1 MVIYKQY
8 FIPRNISCVVIYKQY
23 AEYFVALYGGI
34 SHPLLAMSHRE
45 IFRSWRCTWNI
56 SPVVYIQTI
65 LYCRTFRVIT
75 SNIVSRNICNVIYVK
90 YFVRCVTSNIVS
102 RSISFVVI
110 YKQCYGIFR
119 NVTRQYCIAKY
130 FIHHIRNISYCND
143 TQTISCCRIFRHIA
157 RNIVSQNIETI
168 SYCRIFRGII
178 RYWIEKYFMYVQT
191 IVAEF
196 FVNGV
201 TQATLHR
208 GIFVRGISYTRNIS
222 SRK

>member
-1 MVIYKQY
+1 
-8 FIPRNISCVVIYKQY
+8 
-23 AEYFVALYGGI
+23 
-34 SHPLLAMSHRE
+34 MSHRE

-196 FVNGV
+196 FVNGNV
-201 TQATLHR
+201 ASWNICPWHIIYAKYLIAEIISRREISRPWLRTKLKNATSLPDCAH
-208 GIFVRGISYTRNIS
+208 
-222 SRK
+222 